1 MKYTDRVKHYI
12 TLALPKNA
20 AREQAKFDCKYACQR
35 NIVSR
40 EDAVYAFRNAVHCM
54 HLYGA
59 PVAIKEHANGIAVSL
74 PQATVKSVLVQYCDE
89 TRDAHKRTP
98 PCFSVWSD
106 IPFLDDPL
114 NLTHG
119 SAIREPF
126 KTKVA
131 QGATVRVTCLVN
143 DWKDTE
149 KWIKRIIYCE
159 EL

>member
-1 MKYTDRVKHYI
+1 MKYADRVKHYI
-12 TLALPKNA
+12 TLSLPKNA
-20 AREQAKFDCKYACQR
+20 AKVQARFDCNYASQR
-35 NIVSR
+35 NMVSR
-40 EDAVYAFRNAVHCM
+40 EDAVYAFRNAIHCM

-59 PVAIKEHANGIAVSL
+59 PIAIKEHANRIVDSL
-74 PQATVKSVLVQYCDE
+74 PQATVKDVLVQYCDD
-89 TRDAHKRTP
+89 TRDAYKRTP
-98 PCFSVWSD
+98 PCFSVWSC
-106 IPFLDDPL
+106 IPFLDDPF
-114 NLTHG
+114 NLTHL
-119 SAIREPF
+119 SAIRQPF